1 MESALNVGHGV
12 KMIGRSDPSAPEDFE
27 AVRASGLER
36 LPLSDVCLVC
46 KGTGRSKVFSTEFG
60 TKIGTMRASDV
71 KPITY
76 MKTHAAELVEH
87 VNEKRSPVVITQ
99 NGEPR
104 AVVIDVET
112 YEQTQDALAL
122 LKLISQ
128 SEDARRKKRW
138 LSQEQMEAQ
147 LRKRFGV

>member
-1 MESALNVGHGV
+1 
-12 KMIGRSDPSAPEDFE
+12 
-27 AVRASGLER
+27 
-36 LPLSDVCLVC
+36 
-46 KGTGRSKVFSTEFG
+46 
-60 TKIGTMRASDV
+60 MRASDI

-76 MKTHAAELVEH
+76 MKTHAAELVDS
-87 VNEKRSPVVITQ
+87 VNQRRSPVVITQ

-112 YEQTQDALAL
+112 YQQTQDALIL

-138 LSQEQMEAQ
+138 LTQEQMEET
-147 LRKRFGV
+147 LRKRFGI